1 MKKIIIIDNI
11 HQAAINILK
20 KRKDFSYEVLENFD
34 LNILKEKIKDCDAIA
49 LKVFKLNKELLE
61 STQKL
66 KVI

>member
-34 LNILKEKIKDCDAIA
+34 LIFLPPWEIERISNNSVHLK
-49 LKVFKLNKELLE
+49 LE
-61 STQKL
+61 GS
-66 KVI
+66 VAFPVS